1 MNFKWA
7 KFEKEVILQR
17 VRWYLSYPLSY
28 RNIEEMMLERGIQVD
43 HTSIYRWVIK
53 YTPEIEKKFR
63 KYKRPTGSSWK
74 LDETY
79 IKIKGEW
86 KYLYRAVD
94 KAGETIDFLLTAKR
108 DLKAAK
114 RFLRKAIRNNGEPE
128 KINIDKSGANNAAI
142 ESYNADQDSGIEI
155 RQVKYLNNGVE
166 SDHRNVKRRIR
177 PMMGFKSFTSAKI
190 TLAGIEVMAMLKKS
204 QSDVMPLFVRNRIDA
219 FRQLTG

>member
-1 MNFKWA
+1 MDFKWA
-7 KFEKEVILQR
+7 KFEKEVILQC

-28 RNIEEMMLERGIQVD
+28 RNIEEMMLERGIEVD

-63 KYKRPTGSSWK
+63 KYKRPTGSSWR

-94 KAGETIDFLLTAKR
+94 KAGETIDFLLAAKR
-108 DLKAAK
+108 DLRAAK
-114 RFLRKAIRNNGEPE
+114 RFLKKAIRNNGEPE
-128 KINIDKSGANNAAI
+128 KINIDKSGSNTAGIQAI
-142 ESYNADQDSGIEI
+142 NKQTGSKIET
-155 RQVKYLNNGVE
+155 RQFKFLNNIVE
-166 SDHRNVKRRIR
+166 SDHRRIKHRIR
-177 PMMGFKSFTSAKI
+177 PMMGFKSFESAKI

-204 QSDVMPLFVRNRIDA
+204 QSDVMLLFVRNRIDA
-219 FRQLTG
+219 FR